1 MVFKTKLKR
10 YELGTNYLLVAL
22 MAVTAAVQLLGA
34 YGAACIPWGT
44 AITRPPY
51 SMIFG
56 HVADN
61 LLLYQVSN
69 AVSWVTAFLWGFVI
83 YSYLTNRKWAYLSA
97 VVTSALGF
105 VFGIIPAWTS
115 DTKAGTVEFTGMGS
129 PHWGRTMANLVVLV
143 LLILYLVASIIVD
156 SMKGEGMVGTKRVIT
171 SPFGTRIAKTVTTQ
185 LFVMSVFFIWFS
197 FVSFLGTEFM
207 AGAHVVGG
215 INVWQLIEIQSIG
228 GYVTAIAGSTFLAGG
243 LITKYIKPSA
253 AITTT
258 SL

>member
-34 YGAACIPWGT
+34 YGAACIAWNPTWYARYAHISG
-44 AITRPPY
+44 
-51 SMIFG
+51 
-56 HVADN
+56 N
-61 LLLYQVSN
+61 LLIYQLSN
-69 AVSWVTAFLWGFVI
+69 AISWITAFLWGFVI

-97 VVTSALGF
+97 VITSALGF
-105 VFGIIPAWTS
+105 VFGIIPAWMS
-115 DTKAGTVEFTGMGS
+115 DTKAMTEPFEGMGS

-143 LLILYLVASIIVD
+143 LLILYLVASVIAD
-156 SMKGEGMVGTKRVIT
+156 KKGNEGMVGTKRVLT

-185 LFVMSVFFIWFS
+185 LFVMAVFFIWFS

-215 INVWQLIEIQSIG
+215 INVWELIEIQSIG
-228 GYVTAIAGSTFLAGG
+228 GYVTAISGSTFLAGG
-243 LITKYIKPSA
+243 LYTKFLKPSA

-258 SL
+258 TL